1 MSIEE
6 DTKPTVRD
14 KLSKL
19 PIDEKISPVLLERLD
34 EINKCTSDTPLAII
48 FLCGSLLEGL
58 LLGISL
64 REEEKFKNT
73 KAAKESGREDI
84 KEWTL
89 SVLIDAAI
97 EVKALTGGVTKFSH
111 ALREFRNY
119 IHPYRQTREDTQP
132 SRDLAMMCKSAVNLV
147 IKDLYKYSKPALV
160 DDKSIEWDK
169 HENAVDIAKAS
180 LIGGWNE
187 NSEMEDIKIVS
198 KLVSEEY
205 STWIEKIKN
214 IHFKLK
220 SNSPLSY
227 NDREW
232 KILRE
237 KSLLESLGGRIYD
250 DDIDRFR
257 ECIVSV
263 LSEKNPEF
271 DMPVEQGPLAN
282 VYGKTPKYSE
292 NLRNQLCLGLAFMSC
307 YPDLFNNCS
316 SAKIKY
322 IAYMSVS
329 SVLKNADSKIWAN
342 LNELLPC
349 LAEASPESFLSAVDA
364 SIQADPNP
372 FKELFEQEKR
382 GTMIG
387 HNYMTGLVS
396 ALGIL
401 AWDKNH
407 LSQCC
412 VFLAKLASID
422 PGGNWIERPINL
434 LYSILRLRNPQTSGS
449 IGKRQGAMKAVIKT
463 CPEVA
468 WKLIIG
474 LLSGEI
480 DRLYFIQPIFR
491 KYISESINTKSG
503 EEYDE
508 QVAFYSDMAME
519 MAGKDGDK
527 LQTYVA
533 IMELLPQPSR
543 EKLVDGLSE
552 MKDIKEELKC
562 KLWPTLARLI
572 SRHRNCSEER
582 WAMTETEVGKIEE
595 ISERFKPLSPSDR
608 YEYLFTDNDH
618 FMYEDFDN
626 WREGLDKFERQKKE
640 YLLEIIEFGG
650 LEAVLEFSQNVNS
663 PFKLGITLG
672 DISDGKTDC
681 FFLPKL
687 LNSEKEHEK
696 RLIASYISRA
706 YYKRES
712 EWVDSLDYQEWNSI
726 QKSEFLVALPF
737 IRETW
742 ERVAKWLGNDEGK
755 YWKRVSPMFL
765 KEDLDMA
772 IDKLME
778 YERPRA
784 ALYCLSSKFNSNK
797 TEIDAKKT
805 IRILNLATQ
814 SNEEHFPLE
823 GSRYWITEI
832 IKYLQENPAVDKE
845 DIIGIEWKYF
855 QFLDE
860 KFCTSPMFLEKE
872 LSKNPMVFS
881 NIVEIVYSRDKL
893 DNTVSTDQKEKIRY
907 QAFQLLNRWK
917 VVPGALPDGSFDPQI
932 FRDWLEKTKKF
943 NQGTDRHNKAMEH
956 IGKILFHSPKDPS
969 GLWIHKDI
977 AEALDEENMNA
988 MRLGFCYAE
997 TGEMGGW
1004 IDPTGE
1010 PEKREAKQWED
1021 KADEVDCEGFHR
1033 LAISIRKGIVETYER
1048 IAERHIQERKKE

>member
-6 DTKPTVRD
+6 DTKSAVRD

-19 PIDEKISPVLLERLD
+19 PIDEKISPVLLERLKEID
-34 EINKCTSDTPLAII
+34 ECTSDTPLAII

-73 KAAKESGREDI
+73 EAAKMSNQKDI
-84 KEWTL
+84 KKWSL

-111 ALREFRNY
+111 ALRDFRNY
-119 IHPYRQTREDTQP
+119 IHPYKQIRMDTQP

-147 IKDLYKYSKPALV
+147 IRDLYKYSESALI
-160 DDKSIEWDK
+160 DNKSIEWDE
-169 HENAVDIAKAS
+169 HENAVDIAKAV

-187 NSEMEDIKIVS
+187 NSEKEDIKIVS
-198 KLVSEEY
+198 KLVLEEY

-220 SNSPLSY
+220 SSSPLSY

-250 DDIDRFR
+250 DDIDRFG
-257 ECIVSV
+257 ECVVSV

-271 DMPVEQGPLAN
+271 DMSVEQRPFAN
-282 VYGKTPKYSE
+282 ILGKIPKYSE
-292 NLRNQLCLGLAFMSC
+292 NLRNQLCIGLAFMSC

-316 SAKIKY
+316 SAKIKH

-329 SVLKNADSKIWAN
+329 SVLKNADWKIWAN

-364 SIQADPNP
+364 SLQADPNP

-382 GTMIG
+382 GIIIG
-387 HNYMTGLVS
+387 RNYMTGLIS

-401 AWDKNH
+401 AWNEDR

-412 VFLAKLASID
+412 VLLAKLASID
-422 PGGNWIERPINL
+422 PGGNWVERPINL
-434 LYSILRLRNPQTSGS
+434 LTLILQPRNPQTSES
-449 IGKRQGAMKAVIKT
+449 IGKRRGAMKAIKRT
-463 CPEVA
+463 CPEVL

-474 LLSGEI
+474 LLSGEF
-480 DRLYFIQPIFR
+480 DRLYSLQSVFG
-491 KYISESINTKSG
+491 KYVSESINTKSG
-503 EEYDE
+503 EGYDE
-508 QVAFYSDMAME
+508 QVVFYSDMAME

-533 IMELLPQPSR
+533 MVELLPQPSR
-543 EKLVDGLSE
+543 EKLIDGLSN

-572 SRHRNCSEER
+572 SRHRNFSKEK

-595 ISERFKPLSPSDR
+595 ISERFKPLSPLDR

-626 WREGLDKFERQKKE
+626 WREGLDKFEQQKKE

-681 FFLPKL
+681 FFPTKT
-687 LNSEKEHEK
+687 SQFRK
-696 RLIASYISRA
+696 R
-706 YYKRES
+706 
-712 EWVDSLDYQEWNSI
+712 
-726 QKSEFLVALPF
+726 
-737 IRETW
+737 T
-742 ERVAKWLGNDEGK
+742 
-755 YWKRVSPMFL
+755 
-765 KEDLDMA
+765 
-772 IDKLME
+772 
-778 YERPRA
+778 
-784 ALYCLSSKFNSNK
+784 
-797 TEIDAKKT
+797 
-805 IRILNLATQ
+805 
-814 SNEEHFPLE
+814 
-823 GSRYWITEI
+823 
-832 IKYLQENPAVDKE
+832 
-845 DIIGIEWKYF
+845 
-855 QFLDE
+855 
-860 KFCTSPMFLEKE
+860 
-872 LSKNPMVFS
+872 
-881 NIVEIVYSRDKL
+881 
-893 DNTVSTDQKEKIRY
+893 
-907 QAFQLLNRWK
+907 
-917 VVPGALPDGSFDPQI
+917 
-932 FRDWLEKTKKF
+932 
-943 NQGTDRHNKAMEH
+943 
-956 IGKILFHSPKDPS
+956 
-969 GLWIHKDI
+969 
-977 AEALDEENMNA
+977 
-988 MRLGFCYAE
+988 
-997 TGEMGGW
+997 
-1004 IDPTGE
+1004 
-1010 PEKREAKQWED
+1010 
-1021 KADEVDCEGFHR
+1021 
-1033 LAISIRKGIVETYER
+1033 
-1048 IAERHIQERKKE
+1048 RKKINCELHLPRLLQA